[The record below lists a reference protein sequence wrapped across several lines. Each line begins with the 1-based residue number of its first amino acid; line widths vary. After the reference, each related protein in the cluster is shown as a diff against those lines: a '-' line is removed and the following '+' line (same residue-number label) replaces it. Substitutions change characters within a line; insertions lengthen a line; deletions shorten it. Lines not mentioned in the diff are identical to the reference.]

1 MFVEVEIMDESQI
14 KICQETISSNT
25 FFYMVCDHILKHDSM
40 SVVRMGDGEALF
52 LSEFERLTEEQLD
65 LTLDNIE
72 ILTSIGLNLFNS
84 QRLTRMGLIGLTPRK
99 YKEILEESVNTC
111 TYFAPNISG
120 LHTKEYRLYDFFPHR
135 TKYVDNFFIN
145 QWSVEQIRY
154 LYKISEGVRLVHKS
168 IELADA
174 FQAAYGN
181 KFQYTQLT
189 NWDQSERV
197 LKEIENSPEQLILL
211 SGSKHIITRAAQYGK
226 VVIDVGNAA
235 DQWRV

>member
-1 MFVEVEIMDESQI
+1 MFIEAKIMDERQI

-52 LSEFERLTEEQLD
+52 LSEFECLTEEQLD
-65 LTLDNIE
+65 LTLDHF
-72 ILTSIGLNLFNS
+72 TPKGFHMFKDD
-84 QRLTRMGLIGLTPRK
+84 RLTRMGLVGLTPRR
-99 YKEILEESVNTC
+99 YKEILEESVNNC
-111 TYFAPNISG
+111 TYFAPNFSG
-120 LHTKEYRLYDFFPHR
+120 IYKDDYDLYKFFPQR
-135 TKYVDNFFIN
+135 TKYVDNFFVN
-145 QWSVEQIRY
+145 QWSNEQIRY
-154 LYKISEGVRLVHKS
+154 VYRISEGIRLVHKS

-174 FQAAYGN
+174 FQSVYGR
-181 KFQYTQLT
+181 KVQHTQLT

-197 LKEIENSPEQLILL
+197 LKEIKNSPEQLVLL